1 MHYLLSSTTCLLFA
15 LPARPTYLFIY
26 FSPFPL
32 CSRKKKNKKNERKNE
47 REKTNE
53 NMVSFIF
60 FLRLFSFISFHFFFF
75 SFPKGLYSIMRRERV

>member
-1 MHYLLSSTTCLLFA
+1 MHYLLSSITCLLFA

-32 CSRKKKNKKNERKNE
+32 CSRKIKNKKNERKNE

-53 NMVSFIF
+53 SMVSFIF
-60 FLRLFSFISFHFFFF
+60 FKIVQFYFISFFFF
-75 SFPKGLYSIMRRERV
+75 FPKGLYSIMRRERV

>member
-32 CSRKKKNKKNERKNE
+32 CSRKKKNKKNERKNG

-53 NMVSFIF
+53 NMVSFI
-60 FLRLFSFISFHFFFF
+60 LFKIVQFYFISFFSFF
-75 SFPKGLYSIMRRERV
+75 SFLRDYTQ